1 MKIFIKHSPNFEEK
15 KKRHIKYIILH
26 YTNLPSTQASLKYL
40 LNKRN
45 KVSAHYLID
54 PNGKILSLVEE
65 KNIAWHAGIS
75 SWKKD
80 KNLNKNSIG
89 IELQNTGV
97 AGKYEKFNVKQIAVL
112 EKLIKDIQMRHGVS
126 TTHNKFDM
134 PLAILAGDV
143 LYSKAYHTISSK
155 SKLSPNHTT
164 QLVTKLSKACVEI
177 CEGQVDDVKLA
188 ENKRIPTEKEYIKM
202 IEKKTAV
209 LFEVSCA
216 MGAICA
222 KRKEKDVKNLST
234 FGRNLGIA
242 FQITDDLIGIMGD
255 SKVTKKPVG
264 NDIREGKKSLP
275 ILLAIRKARGN
286 DKKKI
291 LKVFG
296 KSKAAKKDVQT
307 AVNTIRSLGI
317 EEEVRKKALQYAT
330 KATKSLDSYSGNDK
344 KEMLSLL
351 DFVVKRSI

>member
-1 MKIFIKHSPNFEEK
+1 GGKQADAIAAASSVEMIHNF
-15 KKRHIKYIILH
+15 
-26 YTNLPSTQASLKYL
+26 T
-40 LNKRN
+40 
-45 KVSAHYLID
+45 
-54 PNGKILSLVEE
+54 LV
-65 KNIAWHAGIS
+65 H
-75 SWKKD
+75 D
-80 KNLNKNSIG
+80 
-89 IELQNTGV
+89 
-97 AGKYEKFNVKQIAVL
+97 
-112 EKLIKDIQMRHGVS
+112 DIMDNDEMRHGVP

-155 SKLSPNHTT
+155 SKLSSNYTT

-188 ENKRIPTEKEYIKM
+188 ENKRIPTEQEYIKM

-222 KRKEKDVKNLST
+222 KKKPKDVKNLSI

-275 ILLAIRKARGN
+275 ILLAIRKARGK
-286 DKKKI
+286 DKQKI
-291 LKVFG
+291 MKVFG
-296 KSKAAKKDVQT
+296 KSNAAKKDVQI

-330 KATKSLDSYSGNDK
+330 KATKSLDSYSGSDK
-344 KEMLSLL
+344 KEMVSLL